1 MDRDRQMQPSIETS
15 RSTNSAAFV
24 DWQDKFNKQV
34 QLSQNDAIVIE
45 KGEKMRRELM
55 EELDGLDQE
64 LKDNKKLYDIDLKS
78 LREQVEKLTVENKG
92 LIDDKT
98 KLQDAKRELQQQE
111 RILTDDV
118 TKLVG
123 KNDQLTSKVDDLQAQ
138 LDKMRTSRM
147 AEANRLM
154 KLNEKNSWLS
164 EQMRQLNLLL
174 NAMKTRNPLEAR
186 NVYSIQCTPAP
197 K

>member
-1 MDRDRQMQPSIETS
+1 
-15 RSTNSAAFV
+15 
-24 DWQDKFNKQV
+24 
-34 QLSQNDAIVIE
+34 
-45 KGEKMRRELM
+45 MRRELG
-55 EELDGLDQE
+55 EELDSLDQE
-64 LKDNKKLYDIDLKS
+64 LKDNKKLYEIDLKS
-78 LREQVEKLTVENKG
+78 LREQIEKLTVENKG
-92 LIDDKT
+92 LKDDKT

-164 EQMRQLNLLL
+164 E
-174 NAMKTRNPLEAR
+174 
-186 NVYSIQCTPAP
+186 
-197 K
+197 